1 MNFKPLQNGKYS
13 FLFRND
19 TSIDDIIENIII
31 IAKEHIRPISTDD
44 DIVEK
49 VEDAIY
55 LVGLGSLIQ
64 NATNV
69 ELSYIYEKV
78 SEDKIV
84 PSFYAL
90 DCKNISKA
98 DWIDG
103 EFKDRLVIID
113 ADGKIDEQFDDFLI
127 IKERLENNMD
137 REEFDNA
144 FPNFFDELIA
154 FFKPIVIYKI
164 KEGMS

>member
-31 IAKEHIRPISTDD
+31 IAKEHIRLISTDD

-55 LVGLGSLIQ
+55 LVGLASLIQ

-84 PSFYAL
+84 PSFYTL

-98 DWIDG
+98 DWID
-103 EFKDRLVIID
+103 EDFKDCLVIID
-113 ADGKIDEQFDDFLI
+113 ANGKIDRPFDDFFVI
-127 IKERLENNMD
+127 RERLEDNMD
-137 REEFDNA
+137 REDFDNA
-144 FPNFFDELIA
+144 FPHFFDELIA